1 MQDLL
6 DQIKSEAPTI
16 LVVQS
21 AFLLALVAA
30 LWRQG
35 LRLKRIEAARSTLL
49 RSVSGEN
56 LEEMMDR
63 HLREQ
68 VRLEGRVESVEG
80 RLGVVEHEMARSKR
94 HLGVVRYDAFD
105 DVGGH
110 QSFAMAVLDDK
121 GDGAVVNGV
130 VGRSD
135 VRVFCKT
142 LVRGE
147 SERGLAPEESEA
159 IRRAREQDRTAVRR

>member
-1 MQDLL
+1 M
-6 DQIKSEAPTI
+6 DQIRSEAPTI

-21 AFLLALVAA
+21 AIILALCGA
-30 LWRQG
+30 LWRTG
-35 LRLKRIEAARSTLL
+35 SRLRRIEGARGTLL
-49 RSVSGEN
+49 RNVSGEN

-68 VRLEGRVESVEG
+68 VRLEGRLEGVEG
-80 RLGVVEHEMARSKR
+80 RLGVVEHEMGRSKR

-110 QSFAMAVLDDK
+110 QSFALAVLDDK

-135 VRVFCKT
+135 VRVFCKN

-147 SERGLAPEESEA
+147 SERGLAPEEAEA
-159 IRRAREQDRTAVRR
+159 IRRARDQDRVAVRR